1 MIGVLVN
8 TAVVILGGLL
18 GLLINKGLPKRITDT
33 VMSAIGLCTIYI
45 GISGVLKCQK
55 DLVLIISMA
64 VGTFIG
70 SLLDLD
76 GHLNRTAQKVADK
89 FKKSDGKGNG
99 AEGFV
104 NATLLFCV
112 GAMAIVGSINAG
124 LTGDN
129 SVLFAKSVLDGVSSI
144 LFGAT
149 LGVGVLFSA
158 ISVLIY
164 QGAIVLLSAPL
175 SNLLTDAMITEIG
188 ACGSLMI
195 VAIGLN
201 LLKVTKI
208 KTANLLPAL
217 IIVPILCIFM

>member
-8 TAVVILGGLL
+8 TGVVILGSIL

-33 VMSAIGLCTIYI
+33 VMSAVGLCTIYI
-45 GISGVLKCQK
+45 GISGVLKCEK
-55 DLVLIISMA
+55 DMVLIISMA
-64 VGTFIG
+64 VGAFLG
-70 SLLDLD
+70 SILDLD
-76 GHLNRTAQKVADK
+76 GRLNRTVQKVADK
-89 FKKSDGKGNG
+89 FKKSDSKKNH

-112 GAMAIVGSINAG
+112 GAMAIVGSIKAG
-124 LTGDN
+124 LSGDN
-129 SVLFAKSVLDGVSSI
+129 SILFAKSVLDGISSI
-144 LFGAT
+144 LFAAT
-149 LGVGVLFSA
+149 LGIGVIFSA
-158 ISVLIY
+158 ASVLIY

-175 SNLLTDAMITEIG
+175 NTLLTQSMITEIG

-201 LLKVTKI
+201 VLKITKI

-217 IIVPILCIFM
+217 IIVPILCCFM